1 MPDPFVSPQDLT
13 DLLGR
18 DVTSDPGA
26 LMALDAACDII
37 RDTCEQD
44 FNAATDT
51 VSLNGTGTD
60 VLLLPQRPVIA
71 AGTVLVNGGTVTD
84 YIPPTP
90 EGFLYR
96 GTAIGLGYWSNCG
109 AMWPRGRQNIRV
121 TYDHGYTV
129 APTNNVP
136 RSIRMVALSIASR
149 LVVQGVAQSETVGDT
164 TISYGMAASDLTEG
178 EKAIIYGYL
187 AKRSF

>member
-1 MPDPFVSPQDLT
+1 MSPDPFVSQQDLS

-18 DVTSDPGA
+18 DVTTDNGA
-26 LMALDAACDII
+26 LMALDAACDVI
-37 RDTCEQD
+37 RDLCEQD
-44 FNAATDT
+44 FNAATET

-60 VLLLPQRPVIA
+60 VLLLPQRPVLA
-71 AGTVLVNGGTVTD
+71 AGTVLVNGATVTD
-84 YIPPTP
+84 YIAPTP
-90 EGFLYR
+90 QGFLYR
-96 GTAIGLGYWSNCG
+96 GTATGCWSG
-109 AMWPRGRQNIRV
+109 AVWPRGRQNVQV
-121 TYDHGYTV
+121 TYDHGFTV

-164 TISYGMAASDLTEG
+164 TVSYGMAASDLTNG
-178 EKAIIYGYL
+178 EKAIIYSYL

>member
-18 DVTSDPGA
+18 DVTSDNGA
-26 LMALDAACDII
+26 LMALDAACDMI
-37 RDTCEQD
+37 RDLCEQD

-60 VLLLPQRPVIA
+60 VLVLPQRPVIA

-84 YIPPTP
+84 YIPATP

-96 GTAIGLGYWSNCG
+96 GTALGTGFFGC
-109 AMWPRGRQNIRV
+109 AVWPKGRQNVKV
-121 TYDHGYTV
+121 TYDHGFTV

-164 TISYGMAASDLTEG
+164 TISYGMAASDLTNG
-178 EKAIIYGYL
+178 ERAIIYSFL